1 MPRMKIR
8 RQSFTDSYDP
18 GRLFDALEG
27 HLQLR
32 SDAALARALEVP
44 TPLVKL
50 MRAREIPVTPEI
62 LIRAEEV
69 SGWSGRL
76 LRDMMGDRRRKFRFD
91 EVRDPEVGEI
101 ISGIYDAAGSKKS
114 C

>member
-1 MPRMKIR
+1 MRSR
-8 RQSFTDSYDP
+8 RHPPSDGYEP
-18 GRLFDALEG
+18 GRLFDALETRLG
-27 HLQLR
+27 LR

-50 MRAREIPVTPEI
+50 MRAREIPVTPEM

-76 LRDMMGDRRRKFRFD
+76 LRDLMGDRRRKFRFD
-91 EVRDPEVGEI
+91 EVRNPELGEI
-101 ISGIYDAAGSKKS
+101 ISGLYEAAGSKKT

>member
-1 MPRMKIR
+1 MSKKTSRHP
-8 RQSFTDSYDP
+8 SSDGYDP
-18 GRLFDALEG
+18 GRLFDALESQLG
-27 HLQLR
+27 LR

-50 MRAREIPVTPEI
+50 MRSREIPVTPEL

-69 SGWSGRL
+69 CGWSGRM

-91 EVRDPEVGEI
+91 EVRDPELGEI
-101 ISGIYDAAGSKKS
+101 ISDIYDAAGPKKP

>member
-1 MPRMKIR
+1 MKTSR
-8 RQSFTDSYDP
+8 SKSTDGYDP

-27 HLQLR
+27 KLRLR
-32 SDAALARALEVP
+32 SDAALARELEVP
-44 TPLVKL
+44 TPLVRL
-50 MRAREIPVTPEI
+50 MRSRDIPVTPEL

-76 LRDMMGDRRRKFRFD
+76 LRDMMGDRRRKFRFE
-91 EVRDPEVGEI
+91 EVRDPELGEI
-101 ISGIYDAAGSKKS
+101 IADLYDAAALKKS

>member
-1 MPRMKIR
+1 MKTSR
-8 RQSFTDSYDP
+8 PDPTDGYDP
-18 GRLFDALEG
+18 GRLFNALEK
-27 HLQLR
+27 HLRLR

-44 TPLVKL
+44 APLVRL
-50 MRAREIPVTPEI
+50 MRSREIPVTPEI

-69 SGWSGRL
+69 SGWSGRA

-91 EVRDPEVGEI
+91 EVRDPQLGEI
-101 ISGIYDAAGSKKS
+101 IDGLYEAASSKKT